1 MLGIPTRRTIVPI
14 LLVLLAAGLLLA
26 RPIIGNALRPLVVA
40 ERRAELALA
49 WPVLR
54 ARASLDQW
62 RAIRASGAAPV
73 VSGAAAAGN
82 VPSFAAWRAQ
92 PVQERWSRYESAEW
106 RDVRLAT
113 RLTAAGMLVAIVL
126 AGGRLVVWPLL
137 RGGWFVAALVL
148 IQRPGRPGTSHGSA
162 RWASGRELR
171 GRRPRPGAA
180 DLVVGRV
187 GRAAVAVHEADQYEH
202 LMLVAPTG
210 AGKTSGLIL
219 PNLLREPGT
228 RSLVVTDPKR
238 ELLRLTSPYLRSVY
252 GEGNVLA
259 IDLLDPALSA
269 GYNPLAQVVDAAS
282 ADLFA
287 QTWVRNTGTSK
298 EPFWDNAARTLL
310 GAAALHLVKAEEG
323 VVPPLSSL
331 LDFLCGQPAEEVT
344 EALADSPVPEARR
357 LARGF
362 LTNMAKNERLVGSV
376 FAELP
381 PRFACLNLESVRRV
395 TGVNEVDPSQ
405 LVRVPTA
412 VYLALDLDHA
422 RTLAPLTACFFRDL
436 FATLAAVAKAQPDGC
451 LPTPVLAYLDE
462 FGTIGHVPEFQ
473 SRLATVRS
481 ARIGCLLVV
490 QDLAQLT
497 KEYGKE
503 DADTILTNATTKLCL
518 AGVTHDDAEYFSKLA
533 GTTTV
538 HSTNR
543 GSTHPLLLPWADRGN
558 RGVGEVARPLITPD
572 ELRTLGDDVLVVAGR
587 HHPVRARQARYYQ
600 DKALR
605 SRLPDPARG
614 DPLDAFRR
622 RRMARPLPLPGGG
635 TEEFLPEVVPPPT
648 PHRARRTPAR
658 TPAAAPSPHAG
669 RDAPAR
675 AAPVAVA
682 APPPT
687 AVAAPPAFPPHD
699 QGPPVLT
706 DTQRTIVAAL
716 AATGRPGSEVSS
728 SDLALVTGLGRHTVR
743 QGLAEIRAML
753 GLGQWD
759 DIAEAAR
766 RLGLIEEEGASTEA
780 PATLA
785 GKPVADLTAGEVALL
800 RAIAAAPGATSTG
813 WAVEL
818 GVSPSRVRQLLG
830 ALRQKCGAATTE
842 ALVAMVRDGRSV
854 TSMGERK

>member
-1 MLGIPTRRTIVPI
+1 MRGALTRRTIIPL
-14 LLVLLAAGLLLA
+14 LLVLLAGGLVLA
-26 RPIIGNALRPLVVA
+26 RHAITEAAAPLVVA

-54 ARASLDQW
+54 ARASLDHW
-62 RAIRASGAAPV
+62 RAIRAGNSATVVTGDAATDV
-73 VSGAAAAGN
+73 T
-82 VPSFAAWRAQ
+82 SFATWRAQ
-92 PVQERWSRYESAEW
+92 PLEERWSRYASAEW

-113 RLTAAGMLVAIVL
+113 RLTAATLLALIVL
-126 AGGRLVVWPLL
+126 AGGRLVLWPVL
-137 RGGWFVAALVL
+137 RGGWFVAALIL
-148 IQRPGRPGTSHGSA
+148 IQRPGRPGISHGSA
-162 RWASGRELR
+162 RWASARERR
-171 GRRPRPGAA
+171 GRLAQQGRA
-180 DLVVGRV
+180 DLVIGRV
-187 GRAAVAVHEADQYEH
+187 GRAKVAVREDEQYEH
-202 LMLVAPTG
+202 LVLVAPTG

-228 RSLVVTDPKR
+228 RSLVITDPKR
-238 ELLRLTSPYLRSVY
+238 ELLRLTSPHLRAVY

-259 IDLLDPALSA
+259 LDFLDPALSA

-310 GAAALHLVKAEEG
+310 GAAALHLVKADDD

-331 LDFLCGQPAEEVT
+331 VDFLCGQPAEDVT
-344 EALADSPVPEARR
+344 EALANSPVPEARR

-395 TGVNEVDPSQ
+395 TSVNEVDPSQ
-405 LVRVPTA
+405 LARVPTA

-436 FATLAAVAKAQPDGC
+436 FATLAAIAKAQPDGR
-451 LPTPVLAYLDE
+451 LPVPVLAYLDE

-503 DADTILTNATTKLCL
+503 DADTILTNATTKVCL

-605 SRLPDPARG
+605 SRLPDPAMG

-622 RRMARPLPLPGGG
+622 RRMARPLPLPRGG
-635 TEEFLPEVVPPPT
+635 TEDFFLEAPPPT
-648 PHRARRTPAR
+648 PHRVRRTPTR
-658 TPAAAPSPHAG
+658 TPTAAPSPPSG

-682 APPPT
+682 APPPI
-687 AVAAPPAFPPHD
+687 APAAPPD
-699 QGPPVLT
+699 SPVEAARPILT

-728 SDLALVTGLGRHTVR
+728 TDLALATGLGRNVVR
-743 QGLAEIRAML
+743 RELAEIRAAL

-759 DIAEAAR
+759 DIAEAAA
-766 RLGLIEEEGASTEA
+766 RLGLIEEQLASTEVSA
-780 PATLA
+780 NPARE
-785 GKPVADLTAGEVALL
+785 PVADLTVGEAALL

-813 WAVEL
+813 WAAEL

-842 ALVAMVRDGRSV
+842 ALVAMVRDGLVV
-854 TSMGERK
+854 TSRGEG

>member
-1 MLGIPTRRTIVPI
+1 MRGMLTRRTIFTL
-14 LLVLLAAGLLLA
+14 LLVLLAGGMVLA
-26 RPIIGNALRPLVVA
+26 RHAVGEALTPLVVA

-54 ARASLDQW
+54 ARVSLDRW
-62 RAIRASGAAPV
+62 RAIRAGGAATV
-73 VSGAAAAGN
+73 VTGEVGVAE
-82 VPSFAAWRAQ
+82 VPPFAAWRAQ
-92 PVQERWSRYESAEW
+92 SVEERWSRYASDEW
-106 RDVRLAT
+106 HGVRLAT
-113 RLTAAGMLVAIVL
+113 RLMATTLLVMVAL
-126 AGGRLVVWPLL
+126 TGGRLVLWPLL

-162 RWASGRELR
+162 RWASARELR
-171 GRRPRPGAA
+171 GRRAHPGAA

-187 GRAAVAVHEADQYEH
+187 GRAEIVVSEAEQYEH
-202 LMLVAPTG
+202 LVLVAPTG

-259 IDLLDPALSA
+259 LDFLDPALSA

-310 GAAALHLVKAEEG
+310 GAAALHLIKAEDG
-323 VVPPLSSL
+323 IVPPLSSL
-331 LDFLCGQPAEEVT
+331 VDFLCGQPAEDVT

-395 TGVNEVDPSQ
+395 TSVNEVDPPR
-405 LVRVPTA
+405 LAHIPTA

-436 FATLAAVAKAQPDGC
+436 FATLAAVAKAQPDGR

-538 HSTNR
+538 HATNR

-600 DKALR
+600 DKALCA
-605 SRLPDPARG
+605 RLPDAALG

-622 RRMARPLPLPGGG
+622 RRAARPLPLPGGG
-635 TEEFLPEVVPPPT
+635 TQDFLMEAPSPM

-658 TPAAAPSPHAG
+658 PPTAAPSALAG

-675 AAPVAVA
+675 VAPVAVA
-682 APPPT
+682 APPPIT
-687 AVAAPPAFPPHD
+687 TAAPPGSPDEADHPF
-699 QGPPVLT
+699 LT

-716 AATGRPGSEVSS
+716 AAAGRPGSAVSS
-728 SDLALVTGLGRHTVR
+728 TDLALATGLGRTSIRHE
-743 QGLAEIRAML
+743 LSEIRAAF

-759 DIAEAAR
+759 DIAEAAA
-766 RLGLIEEEGASTEA
+766 RLGLIEEQTACAESSTA
-780 PATLA
+780 PAREPL
-785 GKPVADLTAGEVALL
+785 VDLTTGEEALL

-813 WAVEL
+813 WAAEVR
-818 GVSPSRVRQLLG
+818 VSPSRVRQLLG
-830 ALRQKCGAATTE
+830 ALRQKCGAPTTE
-842 ALVAMVRDGRSV
+842 ALVAMVRDGRIAV
-854 TSMGERK
+854 PTGDGQ

>member
-1 MLGIPTRRTIVPI
+1 MRGVFTRRTII
-14 LLVLLAAGLLLA
+14 LLLLVLLAGGLVTA
-26 RPIIGNALRPLVVA
+26 RPAIGDALVPLIIA
-40 ERRAELALA
+40 ERWAELALA
-49 WPVLR
+49 WPILR
-54 ARASLDQW
+54 TQVSLDRW
-62 RAIRASGAAPV
+62 RAVRASGAATV
-73 VSGAAAAGN
+73 ATGDAAADD
-82 VPSFAAWRAQ
+82 VLSFAAWRAQ
-92 PVQERWSRYESAEW
+92 PVEERWVRYASAKW

-113 RLTAAGMLVAIVL
+113 RLTAAALL
-126 AGGRLVVWPLL
+126 AMVVFVGGRLILWPLL
-137 RGGWFVAALVL
+137 KGGWFVAALIL
-148 IQRPGRPGTSHGSA
+148 IQRPGRPGISHGSA
-162 RWASGRELR
+162 HWASRRELR
-171 GRRPRPGAA
+171 GRQPRPRQA
-180 DLVVGRV
+180 DLIVGRV
-187 GRAAVAVHEADQYEH
+187 GRQAVAVREAEQYEH
-202 LMLVAPTG
+202 LLLVAPTG

-228 RSLVVTDPKR
+228 RSLVITDPKR
-238 ELLRLTSPYLRSVY
+238 ELLRLTSPNLRSVY
-252 GEGNVLA
+252 GEGHVLA
-259 IDLLDPALSA
+259 LDFLDPALSA

-310 GAAALHLVKAEEG
+310 GAAALHLVKAEDG

-331 LDFLCGQPAEEVT
+331 VDFLCGQPAEEVT
-344 EALADSPVPEARR
+344 EALADSLVPEARR

-395 TGVNEVDPSQ
+395 TSVNEVDPARFA
-405 LVRVPTA
+405 RVPTA

-436 FATLAAVAKAQPDGC
+436 FATLAAVAKVQPDGR
-451 LPTPVLAYLDE
+451 LPVPVLAYLDE
-462 FGTIGHVPEFQ
+462 FGAIGHVPEFQ

-518 AGVTHDDAEYFSKLA
+518 AGVTHDDAQYFSKLA

-538 HSTNR
+538 HSMNR

-600 DKALR
+600 DKELCA
-605 SRLPDPARG
+605 RLPDRATG

-635 TEEFLPEVVPPPT
+635 TDGFPLEAPTPT

-658 TPAAAPSPHAG
+658 TSTAAPSPHAG

-675 AAPVAVA
+675 AAPVIVA
-682 APPPT
+682 APPRITP
-687 AVAAPPAFPPHD
+687 AAPPPDVAD
-699 QGPPVLT
+699 QPDSTTLT
-706 DTQRTIVAAL
+706 DAQRTIVEAL
-716 AATGRPGSEVSS
+716 AAAGRPGSEVSS
-728 SDLALVTGLGRHTVR
+728 TDLALATGLGRNVIR
-743 QGLAEIRAML
+743 RELAEIRAAL

-759 DIAEAAR
+759 DIAAAAR
-766 RLGLIEEEGASTEA
+766 RLDLIEAEDTSIDT
-780 PATLA
+780 PAVPL
-785 GKPVADLTAGEVALL
+785 GVPVADLTAGEVALL

-813 WAVEL
+813 WAAEL

-830 ALRQKCGAATTE
+830 ALRQKCGAPTTE
-842 ALVAMVRDGRSV
+842 ALVALVRDGLAVMPSD
-854 TSMGERK
+854 SGE

>member
-1 MLGIPTRRTIVPI
+1 MRGALIWRTIIPL
-14 LLVLLAAGLLLA
+14 LLVLLAGGLRLA
-26 RPIIGNALRPLVVA
+26 RPAIREVFAPLVIA

-62 RAIRASGAAPV
+62 RAIRTGDTTAVVPGEAAV
-73 VSGAAAAGN
+73 AA
-82 VPSFAAWRAQ
+82 PSFAAWRAQ
-92 PVQERWSRYESAEW
+92 PVEERWARYTSAEW

-113 RLTAAGMLVAIVL
+113 RLTAAVLLTIVVI
-126 AGGRLVVWPLL
+126 AGGRLVFWPLL
-137 RGGWFVAALVL
+137 RGGWFLAALVL

-162 RWASGRELR
+162 RWASARERRGREPRL
-171 GRRPRPGAA
+171 GRA

-187 GRAAVAVHEADQYEH
+187 GRGVVAVREEEQYEH
-202 LMLVAPTG
+202 LVLVAPTG

-238 ELLRLTSPYLRSVY
+238 ELLRLSSSYLRAVY
-252 GEGNVLA
+252 GAGNVLA
-259 IDLLDPALSA
+259 LDFLDPALSA
-269 GYNPLAQVVDAAS
+269 GYNPLARVSDAAG

-298 EPFWDNAARTLL
+298 EVFWDNAARTLL
-310 GAAALHLVKAEEG
+310 GAAALHLVKTEEG

-395 TGVNEVDPSQ
+395 TSVNEVDPAQ
-405 LVRVPTA
+405 LSHTPT
-412 VYLALDLDHA
+412 VIYLALDLDHA

-436 FATLAAVAKAQPDGC
+436 FATLAAVAKARPDGR
-451 LPTPVLAYLDE
+451 LPVSVLAYLDE

-473 SRLATVRS
+473 ARLATVRS

-587 HHPVRARQARYYQ
+587 YHPVRARQARYYQ

-605 SRLPDPARG
+605 SRLPDPTSG

-622 RRMARPLPLPGGG
+622 RRAARPLPLPGGG
-635 TEEFLPEVVPPPT
+635 TEDFLPEAAPPPT
-648 PHRARRTPAR
+648 SHRARRTPAR
-658 TPAAAPSPHAG
+658 TPTAAPAPLAG

-675 AAPVAVA
+675 AAPVAGA
-682 APPPT
+682 APPPVTT
-687 AVAAPPAFPPHD
+687 AAQPSDSSGEADRPA
-699 QGPPVLT
+699 LT

-728 SDLALVTGLGRHTVR
+728 TDLALATGLGRNVVR
-743 QGLAEIRAML
+743 RALAEIRAAL

-759 DIAEAAR
+759 DIAEAAA
-766 RLGLIEEEGASTEA
+766 RLALIEEQVASTESRTA
-780 PATLA
+780 PASQAL
-785 GKPVADLTAGEVALL
+785 VDLTAGEAALL

-813 WAVEL
+813 WAAEL

-830 ALRQKCGAATTE
+830 VLRQKCGAATTE
-842 ALVAMVRDGRSV
+842 ALVAMVRDGLSV
-854 TSMGERK
+854 TPAGGEE

>member
-1 MLGIPTRRTIVPI
+1 
-14 LLVLLAAGLLLA
+14 
-26 RPIIGNALRPLVVA
+26 
-40 ERRAELALA
+40 
-49 WPVLR
+49 
-54 ARASLDQW
+54 
-62 RAIRASGAAPV
+62 
-73 VSGAAAAGN
+73 
-82 VPSFAAWRAQ
+82 
-92 PVQERWSRYESAEW
+92 
-106 RDVRLAT
+106 
-113 RLTAAGMLVAIVL
+113 
-126 AGGRLVVWPLL
+126 
-137 RGGWFVAALVL
+137 
-148 IQRPGRPGTSHGSA
+148 
-162 RWASGRELR
+162 
-171 GRRPRPGAA
+171 
-180 DLVVGRV
+180 
-187 GRAAVAVHEADQYEH
+187 
-202 LMLVAPTG
+202 
-210 AGKTSGLIL
+210 
-219 PNLLREPGT
+219 
-228 RSLVVTDPKR
+228 
-238 ELLRLTSPYLRSVY
+238 
-252 GEGNVLA
+252 
-259 IDLLDPALSA
+259 
-269 GYNPLAQVVDAAS
+269 
-282 ADLFA
+282 
-287 QTWVRNTGTSK
+287 
-298 EPFWDNAARTLL
+298 
-310 GAAALHLVKAEEG
+310 VKAEESI
-323 VVPPLSSL
+323 VPPLSSL
-331 LDFLCGQPAEEVT
+331 VDFLCGLPAEDVT
-344 EALADSPVPEARR
+344 EALAESPVPEARR

-395 TGVNEVDPSQ
+395 TSVNEVDPAR
-405 LVRVPTA
+405 LARVPTA
-412 VYLALDLDHA
+412 VYLTLDLDHA

-436 FATLAAVAKAQPDGC
+436 FATLAGIAKMQPDGR
-451 LPTPVLAYLDE
+451 LPVPVLAYLDE

-605 SRLPDPARG
+605 SRLPDPAMG

-622 RRMARPLPLPGGG
+622 RRAARPLPLPGG
-635 TEEFLPEVVPPPT
+635 TEDFLPEAPPPT
-648 PHRARRTPAR
+648 SHRARRTPAR
-658 TPAAAPSPHAG
+658 PPTAAPSHPAG

-682 APPPT
+682 APP
-687 AVAAPPAFPPHD
+687 ALPPHE
-699 QGPPVLT
+699 QEPLVLT
-706 DTQRTIVAAL
+706 DTQRTILAAL
-716 AATGRPGSEVSS
+716 AATGRPGSEVNST
-728 SDLALVTGLGRHTVR
+728 DLALATGLGRNVVR
-743 QGLAEIRAML
+743 RELAEIRAAL

-766 RLGLIEEEGASTEA
+766 QLGLIEEQDVSAEV
-780 PATLA
+780 PANPA
-785 GKPVADLTAGEVALL
+785 REPMADLTAGEAALL

-813 WAVEL
+813 WAAEL

-830 ALRQKCGAATTE
+830 ALRQKCCAPTTE
-842 ALVAMVRDGRSV
+842 TLVEMVRDGRAVAPS
-854 TSMGERK
+854 GADK

>member
-1 MLGIPTRRTIVPI
+1 MRGALTRRTILA
-14 LLVLLAAGLLLA
+14 LLIVLLAGGIVLA
-26 RPIIGNALRPLVVA
+26 RHAVREALTPLVVT

-49 WPVLR
+49 WPILR
-54 ARASLDQW
+54 ARVSLDRW
-62 RAIRASGAAPV
+62 RAIRAGDAATV
-73 VSGAAAAGN
+73 VTGEVGDAE
-82 VPSFAAWRAQ
+82 VPSFTAWRAQ
-92 PVQERWSRYESAEW
+92 PVEERWSRYASDEW
-106 RDVRLAT
+106 HDVRLTT
-113 RLTAAGMLVAIVL
+113 RLTAAALITIVAL
-126 AGGRLVVWPLL
+126 ACGRLVLWPLL

-162 RWASGRELR
+162 RWASARERR
-171 GRRPRPGAA
+171 GRLPRSGKA

-187 GRAAVAVHEADQYEH
+187 GRAAVAVREAEQYEH
-202 LMLVAPTG
+202 LLLVAPTG
-210 AGKTSGLIL
+210 AGKTSALIL

-238 ELLRLTSPYLRSVY
+238 ELLRMTSPYLRSVY

-259 IDLLDPALSA
+259 LDFLDPALSA

-310 GAAALHLVKAEEG
+310 GAAALHLVKSEDG
-323 VVPPLSSL
+323 IVPPLSSL
-331 LDFLCGQPAEEVT
+331 LDFLCGQPAEDVT

-395 TGVNEVDPSQ
+395 TAVNEVDPSQ
-405 LVRVPTA
+405 LARVPTA

-436 FATLAAVAKAQPDGC
+436 FATLAAVAKAQPDGR

-481 ARIGCLLVV
+481 ARLGCLLVV

-538 HSTNR
+538 HATNR

-587 HHPVRARQARYYQ
+587 HHPVRAQQARYYQ
-600 DKALR
+600 DKVLR
-605 SRLPDPARG
+605 SRLPESKVG

-622 RRMARPLPLPGGG
+622 RRAARPLPLPGGG
-635 TEEFLPEVVPPPT
+635 TDDFPQEAPPPPRT
-648 PHRARRTPAR
+648 RRTLSQIP
-658 TPAAAPSPHAG
+658 TAAPSPIAS

-675 AAPVAVA
+675 AAPIVVA
-682 APPPT
+682 APPRITP
-687 AVAAPPAFPPHD
+687 AAPSPGVADQPDSPA
-699 QGPPVLT
+699 LT
-706 DTQRTIVAAL
+706 DTQRTIVEAL

-728 SDLALVTGLGRHTVR
+728 TDLALATGLGRNIVR
-743 QGLAEIRAML
+743 RELAEIRAAL

-759 DIAEAAR
+759 DIAVAAR
-766 RLGLIEEEGASTEA
+766 RLDLIEVEHTGLDT
-780 PATLA
+780 PAIPA
-785 GKPVADLTAGEVALL
+785 GVPVTDLTSGEMALL
-800 RAIAAAPGATSTG
+800 RAIVAAPGASSTG
-813 WAVEL
+813 WAAEL

-842 ALVAMVRDGRSV
+842 ALVALARDGLAV
-854 TSMGERK
+854 IPMGGEE